1 MKPLTNYNLLDTEV
15 QQCPYDYYS
24 RLREEAPI
32 YQMPQTGFYLITSFE
47 LCNEIIRQPDLYASG
62 VSPMALHTGGNQQ
75 AVMDIYQNEGWI
87 PVASCST
94 SDRPTHTR
102 VRHVL
107 AHLFTTEQVA
117 KITPT
122 IERIVNDLIDK
133 ISVDSEVAFVNQ
145 FSHPLPMIVI
155 AKLLGIPHDDLS
167 TFKDWSDAI
176 VEPFS
181 MMVSAEREIECA
193 KLVVEMQHY
202 FADLIEI
209 RRESMEDD
217 LISQIVNMDMAA
229 AGFEPFNMAELITI
243 ISIDLLASGNETST
257 SSITSGM
264 LLLCQNPDIVE
275 ELHAQPSLIANFIEE
290 VLRLESPAQGMFR
303 RVTCDTELNGE
314 KLKEGDLLSLR
325 FGSANRDE
333 KLFPKAETID
343 LHRKTP
349 AKHLAFGIGRHHCIG
364 AVLARQEMM
373 SAFSGLISQFKNFTL
388 AKNNSECKYEPSF
401 FGRSLVDLPITFENR

>member
-243 ISIDLLASGNETST
+243 IS
-257 SSITSGM
+257 
-264 LLLCQNPDIVE
+264 
-275 ELHAQPSLIANFIEE
+275 
-290 VLRLESPAQGMFR
+290 
-303 RVTCDTELNGE
+303 
-314 KLKEGDLLSLR
+314 
-325 FGSANRDE
+325 
-333 KLFPKAETID
+333 
-343 LHRKTP
+343 RKS
-349 AKHLAFGIGRHHCIG
+349 
-364 AVLARQEMM
+364 V
-373 SAFSGLISQFKNFTL
+373 
-388 AKNNSECKYEPSF
+388 
-401 FGRSLVDLPITFENR
+401 V